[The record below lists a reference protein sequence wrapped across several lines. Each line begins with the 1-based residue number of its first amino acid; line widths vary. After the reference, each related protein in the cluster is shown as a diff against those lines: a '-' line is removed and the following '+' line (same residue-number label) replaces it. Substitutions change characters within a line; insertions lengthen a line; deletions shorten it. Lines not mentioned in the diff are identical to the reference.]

1 MKDDR
6 PTLARGSQYVV
17 FYRGG
22 PNDGRTDR
30 RISRNG
36 RWDDSITVTTAV
48 DGKEAQID
56 YDAAT
61 WREVGGE
68 YQVTY
73 DFDPADSEQVEAPE
87 DRGGRQ

>member
-1 MKDDR
+1 MSCSTAGD
-6 PTLARGSQYVV
+6 PTTVAPTVASAR
-17 FYRGG
+17 
-22 PNDGRTDR
+22 TA
-30 RISRNG
+30 